1 MTWSDASAPDGPARD
16 IHADR
21 RKDLQR
27 STARTAEAT
36 SIGSGGIITKNGGR
50 IEARHVNGETGVIFG
65 EVPQVSHPE
74 VPHGTGLYV
83 WSQNGTP
90 MWWVTHASDG
100 RTEMVTGTDEI
111 PIERI
116 WYRVDEF
123 RNTVHG
129 VFNVQTVDG
138 ANLELLSDGRLWM
151 YADGNCDMDVN
162 GDLDIDVQG
171 TVQISSPTLTQIL
184 SDGDTAIGGSTGVF
198 LQPES
203 GAGVANMRIDT
214 VTGRVTY
221 IPSTARAK
229 RDIQDLT
236 VDTTTVLRLRP
247 RTWLPG
253 PGKRHCPEWVHANH
267 KDPSE
272 CCAGELVEPP
282 EGAPREVGFVAE
294 ELDELGLGEFV
305 EYDAEGLPA
314 SIRYDRLTAA
324 LVPLLQRQ
332 QEQIDALAEKIEQ
345 LTTRVPEHAP
355 EEPAGERRGEHPTDT
370 EEA

>member
-16 IHADR
+16 THTDR
-21 RKDLQR
+21 RKNQQR
-27 STARTAEAT
+27 STARTAEST
-36 SIGSGGIITKNGGR
+36 SIGAGGIVTKNGGR
-50 IEARHVNGETGVIFG
+50 IEARHTNGVTGVLFG
-65 EVPQVSHPE
+65 EVPQESHPE

-100 RTEMVTGTDEI
+100 RTEMVTGTDEVALQ
-111 PIERI
+111 RM
-116 WYRVDEF
+116 WFRVDEF

-138 ANLELLSDGRLWM
+138 ANLELLSDGRLWL

-162 GDLDIDVQG
+162 GNFDVDAQG
-171 TVQISSPTLTQIL
+171 TVQISSPSLTQIL
-184 SDGDTAIGGSTGVF
+184 SGGDTAIGGSTGVF

-214 VTGRVTY
+214 TTGRVTY
-221 IPSTARAK
+221 VPSTARAK

-236 VDTTTVLRLRP
+236 VDVETVLRLRP

-253 PGKRHCPEWVHANH
+253 PGRRHCPEWVHANH
-267 KDPSE
+267 TDPAQ
-272 CCAGELVEPP
+272 CCDGKTVEPP
-282 EGAPREVGFVAE
+282 EDAPREVGFVAE

-305 EYDAEGLPA
+305 EYDPGGLPA
-314 SIRYDRLTAA
+314 SIRYDRITAA
-324 LVPLLQRQ
+324 LIPLLQRQ
-332 QEQIDALAEKIEQ
+332 QAQIDSLAEHVQQ
-345 LTTRVPEHAP
+345 LATRVQDHN
-355 EEPAGERRGEHPTDT
+355 PTDT
-370 EEA
+370 TGRQ

>member
-1 MTWSDASAPDGPARD
+1 VIFSDQTAPDGPARD

-21 RKDLQR
+21 RKGLQR

-36 SIGSGGIITKNGGR
+36 SIGAGGIVTKDGGR
-50 IEARHVNGETGVIFG
+50 IEAQYTNGGTGVLFG
-65 EVPQVSHPE
+65 EVPQGSHPE

-83 WSQNGTP
+83 WSQDGVP

-116 WYRVDEF
+116 WYRVGEF

-138 ANLELLSDGRLWM
+138 ANLELLSDGRLWL
-151 YADGNCDMDVN
+151 YADGNCDMDVQ

-171 TVQISSPTLTQIL
+171 TAQISSPTLTQIL
-184 SDGDTAIGGSTGVF
+184 SGGDTAIGGSTGVF

-229 RDIQDLT
+229 RDIQDLS
-236 VDTTTVLRLRP
+236 VDVETVLRLRP

-253 PGKRHCPEWVHANH
+253 PGRRHCPEWLHTSH
-267 KDPSE
+267 KDPAE
-272 CCAGELVEPP
+272 CCDGQAVEPP
-282 EGAPREVGFVAE
+282 ENPPREVGFVAE
-294 ELDELGLGEFV
+294 ELDELGLSEFV
-305 EYDAEGLPA
+305 EYDTAGLPA
-314 SIRYDRLTAA
+314 SIRYDRITAA

-332 QEQIDALAEKIEQ
+332 QAQIDALAEQVQQ
-345 LTTRVPEHAP
+345 LATRVAAQEHNP
-355 EEPAGERRGEHPTDT
+355 NTTGRQ
-370 EEA
+370 